1 MGIYWN
7 YSEQLPID
15 GLFTPEENSTTK
27 LQTLGLWEDPIG
39 SEGAVA
45 FADSYYKQE
54 LNSIDLGKC
63 NIQGEGAVCL
73 AKALEKNFHYERV
86 SYMGH
91 SWKFSL
97 VYTLSADYL

>member
-73 AKALEKNFHYERV
+73 AKALEKISTMRE
-86 SYMGH
+86 
-91 SWKFSL
+91 
-97 VYTLSADYL
+97 